1 MLTGDGVD
9 VAIAVARRCQIIA
22 VLDRVAFLDYDHDAQ
37 YMIGRTI
44 CVPVH
49 VDGTSVVTPRPNSDA
64 AVLNAR

>member
-1 MLTGDGVD
+1 MLTCDGVD

-22 VLDRVAFLDYDHDAQ
+22 VLDRVAFLDYDTQ

-49 VDGTSVVTPRPNSDA
+49 VDGTSVVTPCPNSNA
-64 AVLNAR
+64 AMLNAR